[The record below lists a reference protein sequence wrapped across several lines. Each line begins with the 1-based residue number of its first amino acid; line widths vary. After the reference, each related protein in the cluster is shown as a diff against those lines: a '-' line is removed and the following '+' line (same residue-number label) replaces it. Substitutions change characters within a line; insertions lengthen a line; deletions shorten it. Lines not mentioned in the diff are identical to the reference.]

1 MDRKEL
7 GAIPVWE
14 REKPPTHPG
23 EILREILE
31 DENLTQTRLAEEIG
45 VSFRAVNEL
54 INGKRGITP
63 EMALKLSKRF
73 KTTPLFWLNLQ
84 ANYDLWKVARKME
97 KVGA

>member
-1 MDRKEL
+1 MDKKEL
-7 GAIPVWE
+7 EAIPVWE
-14 REKPPTHPG
+14 RQPTHSG

-31 DENLTQTRLAEEIG
+31 DENLTQTKLAEEIG

-54 INGKRGITP
+54 INGKRRITP

-84 ANYDLWKVARKME
+84 ADYDLWKAARRME
-97 KVGA
+97 RVGA